1 MSIKL
6 YFCIKLQNSYTMDTS
21 NNIIYDNSIFTDG
34 KYEILFCS
42 GFSQSPN
49 EDYNHVVQTINGA
62 DVNSPYIDLKYK
74 IDWLEKWK
82 SIKSVSFL
90 MPQDKAYLGDVF
102 ATSPYGLIKKNR
114 TGIGATTLELNSQ
127 RNSIVVV
134 PTRALAYE
142 KAKNSRIGE
151 SDRYSILYI
160 GGCINGFKIP
170 TIKKYL
176 SDNDIKYKKF
186 IVVID
191 SLDTLLEEIGEE
203 HFKDYFIMFDEIDSY
218 QYDSSYRPNMERNFD
233 YYFKFPETRRC
244 LVSATIGKFSNP
256 RIENEPVINVTFSTP
271 ASRNISLIH
280 TNDALTRTKITIE
293 QLIEKYPDDKI
304 LIALN
309 LVTRGM
315 LPIISSLS
323 KEIQSQCGILCSS
336 KSQKDASSYYR
347 EIIGRKLPSKITFM
361 SCTYFVGI
369 DIDERF
375 HLISVA
381 NIKYPFTLLSTD
393 KLTQIAGRC
402 RHQEGLLSETI
413 VYSTNNQ
420 SDSID
425 YSILKQEIVSDA
437 KLLSAFAS
445 NIKGVRYRFPQL
457 IKKFNDI
464 PDDEILEYSKKTY
477 CGSSKINLV
486 RQNSGDITPSYFNID
501 NIIIQVELKNTL
513 YTLPKNLYYALRNEG
528 NNVNFS
534 SIEKEEDGIPQ
545 EVYNEVE
552 EQRSLTTEEERE
564 DLISQLREKRNL
576 EDRAILAQG
585 LRNDCKRVNSVFLEH
600 FIELQR
606 YVPFDRLVEI
616 LPEHDNPL
624 KYKTF
629 YSAVLIWA
637 LDENHSIK
645 CAMREKFPI
654 GNNLTNKEI
663 EQGMNAIWNGILN
676 YGELKSTTAIRR
688 LGALFCKV
696 GDRTSSYR
704 NGKKENVYPILS
716 YDVLGLNCEPLE
728 RIPSSENMTRMLKIR

>member
-1 MSIKL
+1 M
-6 YFCIKLQNSYTMDTS
+6 NTS
-21 NNIIYDNSIFTDG
+21 NNTIHDNGIFTDG

-42 GFSQSPN
+42 GFPQSPN
-49 EDYNHVVQTINGA
+49 EEYNQVIQVINGA
-62 DVNSPYIDLKYK
+62 EVKLPYIDLKYK

-102 ATSPYGLIKKNR
+102 ITSPYGLIKKNR

-142 KAKNSRIGE
+142 KAKNSRIGT
-151 SDRYSILYI
+151 SDRYSILYV
-160 GGCINGFKIP
+160 GGRISDFNTPSIEA
-170 TIKKYL
+170 YL

-191 SLDTLLEEIGEE
+191 SLHTLLGQIGEE

-218 QYDSSYRPNMERNFD
+218 QYDSSYRPNMEQNFE
-233 YYFKFPETRRC
+233 YYFKFPEAQRC
-244 LVSATIGKFSNP
+244 LVSATIGEFSNS
-256 RIENEPVINVTFSTP
+256 RIENEPIINVTFSTP
-271 ASRNISLIH
+271 APRSISLLH
-280 TNDALTRTKITIE
+280 TNDVLSRTKIVIE

-315 LPIISSLS
+315 LPIINSMS

-336 KSQKDASSYYR
+336 KSQKDVSSYYR
-347 EIIGRKLPSKITFM
+347 EIIGRELPSKITFM

-369 DIDERF
+369 DINERF

-381 NIKYPFTLLSTD
+381 DIKYPFTLLSTD

-420 SDSID
+420 SDCID
-425 YSILKQEIVSDA
+425 YNILKQEIVSDA
-437 KLLSAFAS
+437 KLLSVFAS
-445 NIKGVRYRFPQL
+445 NIKGVRYRFPLL
-457 IKKFNDI
+457 IRKFNDI
-464 PDDEILEYSKKTY
+464 PEDEILEYSKKSY
-477 CGSSKINLV
+477 HGSSKVNLV
-486 RQNSGDITPSYFNID
+486 RQNGIEITPSYFNID
-501 NIIIQVELKNTL
+501 NIIIQANLKNTL
-513 YTLPKNLYYALRNEG
+513 YSQPENLYNTLKREG
-528 NNVNFS
+528 NSVDLV
-534 SIEKEEDGIPQ
+534 SIEKEENTIPQ
-545 EVYNEVE
+545 EVYEEVE
-552 EQRSLTTEEERE
+552 GQCFLTTEEERE
-564 DLISQLREKRNL
+564 DLISQLREKTSL

-600 FIELQR
+600 FIELQK
-606 YVPFDRLVEI
+606 YIPFEKLVEI
-616 LPEHDNPL
+616 LPEYDNPL
-624 KYKTF
+624 KYKIF

-637 LDENHSIK
+637 LDETHPIK
-645 CAMREKFPI
+645 CIMREKFPI
-654 GNNLTNKEI
+654 GKNLTNKEI
-663 EQGMNAIWNGILN
+663 EQGMNEIWNSILN

-688 LGALFCKV
+688 LGALFCKI
-696 GDRTSSYR
+696 GDRTSSNR

-728 RIPSSENMTRMLKIR
+728 RIPSTENMTRMLKIR